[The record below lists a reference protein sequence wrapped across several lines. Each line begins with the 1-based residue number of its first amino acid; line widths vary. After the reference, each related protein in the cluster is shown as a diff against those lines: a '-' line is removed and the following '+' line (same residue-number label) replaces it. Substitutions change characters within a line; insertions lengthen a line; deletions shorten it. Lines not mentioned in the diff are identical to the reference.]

1 MKKKKTLIK
10 AAGVCASAAAVSA
23 MLTGCTWLPWLN
35 RPESVY
41 GPPQMLDPNYD
52 PGQEIAETVYGP
64 PEWFEPGENEPIDV
78 YGPPPGDDDYDPG
91 EEIPAPVYGPPE
103 WFEPEPV
110 TPAPGENP

>member
-1 MKKKKTLIK
+1 MKKKKTLSK
-10 AAGVCASAAAVSA
+10 AVGVGLSAAAVSA

-35 RPESVY
+35 RPVSVY
-41 GPPQMLDPNYD
+41 GPPEEMDPNYD
-52 PGQEIAETVYGP
+52 PDQEIAETVYGP
-64 PEWFEPGENEPIDV
+64 PEWFEPGDNEPIDV

-103 WFEPEPV
+103 WYGPEPV